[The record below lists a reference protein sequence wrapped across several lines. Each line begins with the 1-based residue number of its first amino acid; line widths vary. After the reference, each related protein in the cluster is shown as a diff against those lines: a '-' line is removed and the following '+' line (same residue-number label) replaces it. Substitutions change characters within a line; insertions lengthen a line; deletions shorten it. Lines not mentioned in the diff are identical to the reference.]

1 MCLKCLKI
9 LNYCYVLRARII
21 NPFLAQ
27 GKWKFVL
34 IVLRIFELSD
44 KELWNEF
51 PVVFTKA
58 FPRNLYFTQIRE
70 NSNCWAIDLAH
81 VY

>member
-1 MCLKCLKI
+1 M
-9 LNYCYVLRARII
+9 RDGII

-27 GKWKFVL
+27 GKWKFFRTV
-34 IVLRIFELSD
+34 IRIFELSD

-51 PVVFTKA
+51 PVVFTED
-58 FPRNLYFTQIRE
+58 FPGNLTFIQTRRNLNY
-70 NSNCWAIDLAH
+70 WAIDLAH